1 MSVSKIILKSEKLL
15 RLPRSPLVTKFKQFH
30 LSSPSKNM
38 ELKEVVS
45 TLQDLAP
52 TSLAESWDNVGLL
65 IEPSEEKI
73 VKVCCLLAFSNAYP
87 YIYTITGCV
96 SDKRSDGTC
105 PR

>member
-15 RLPRSPLVTKFKQFH
+15 RLLRSPLVTKFKQFH

-45 TLQDLAP
+45 ALQDLAP

-73 VKVCCLLAFSNAYP
+73 VKVCCLLAFSNAYL
-87 YIYTITGCV
+87 YNY
-96 SDKRSDGTC
+96 RL
-105 PR
+105 RF